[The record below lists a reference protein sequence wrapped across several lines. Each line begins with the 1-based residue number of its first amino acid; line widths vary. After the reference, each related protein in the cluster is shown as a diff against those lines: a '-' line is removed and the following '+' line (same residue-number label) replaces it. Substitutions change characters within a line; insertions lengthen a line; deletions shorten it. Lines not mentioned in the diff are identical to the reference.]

1 MIRVESTDLFGERV
15 ESEFRKTPV
24 PKGYAATPGSGPQGE
39 SCKSCKHAVGTGRTG
54 GRTYWK
60 CELLRA
66 HWTSGPGTDILL
78 RSPACKHWQAE
89 RVDGAKGA

>member
-15 ESEFRKTPV
+15 VTEFRKTPA
-24 PKGYAATPGSGPQGE
+24 PKGYAATPGSGPQSE
-39 SCKSCKHAVGTGRTG
+39 TCKSCEHSVGTGRCG

-60 CELLRA
+60 CELLRPF
-66 HWTSGPGTDILL
+66 WTGGAGSDILL

-89 RVDGAKGA
+89 RVDGAKEA